1 MTAGDRIAHKEV
13 DMADQTTEQD
23 ASRDHDDGADTAAL
37 QAENAALN
45 ERLLRALADTENTR
59 RRAER
64 VTEEARQYAVS
75 DFARQLLEIADNL
88 ERALAAAET
97 QSPGGVRDASLTEG
111 VQATQHTLLSLLER
125 FGIRQIQALGAT
137 FDPAF
142 HEAMMEDD
150 DPSHA
155 PGTVARV
162 LQNGYTIH
170 DRLLRP
176 ARVAVVKRSA
186 DPTNSNAKPHAADR
200 PH

>member
-1 MTAGDRIAHKEV
+1 MTGGDRMAHKEV
-13 DMADQTTEQD
+13 DMTDHTTQQD
-23 ASRDHDDGADTAAL
+23 ASRDHDDGAGTAAL

-45 ERLLRALADTENTR
+45 DRLLRALAETENAR

-64 VTEEARQYAVS
+64 VTEEVRQYAVS
-75 DFARQLLEIADNL
+75 DFARELLDVADNL

-97 QSPGGVRDASLTEG
+97 QSPDGVRDAALAEG
-111 VQATQHTLLSLLER
+111 VQATQRTLLSLLER

-176 ARVAVVKRSA
+176 ARVVVAKRSA
-186 DPTNSNAKPHAADR
+186 DPTNATAKPHAADR

>member
-1 MTAGDRIAHKEV
+1 MIGGDRMAHKEI
-13 DMADQTTEQD
+13 DMSDRTTEQD
-23 ASRDHDDGADTAAL
+23 ASRDHDNGVDPAAL

-64 VTEEARQYAVS
+64 LTEEVRQYAVS
-75 DFARQLLEIADNL
+75 DFARQLLEVVDNL
-88 ERALAAAET
+88 ERALAAAEAR
-97 QSPGGVRDASLTEG
+97 SPDGTRDAPLTEG
-111 VQATQHTLLSLLER
+111 VQATQRTLLSLLER
-125 FGIRQIQALGAT
+125 FGIRQIQALGAS

-150 DPSHA
+150 DPSQV
-155 PGTVARV
+155 PGAVARV

-176 ARVAVVKRSA
+176 ARVVVAKRTA
-186 DPTNSNAKPHAADR
+186 DPASSAAKPREAEPSH
-200 PH
+200 

>member
-1 MTAGDRIAHKEV
+1 MTGEDRMAHKEV
-13 DMADQTTEQD
+13 DMSDQTTEQD
-23 ASRDHDDGADTAAL
+23 ASRDHDGGADTAAL

-64 VTEEARQYAVS
+64 ASEEARQYAIS

-88 ERALAAAET
+88 ERALAAAEP
-97 QSPGGVRDASLTEG
+97 QSPDSVRDAALAEG
-111 VQATQHTLLSLLER
+111 VQATQRTLLSLLER

-176 ARVAVVKRSA
+176 ARVVVAKRSA
-186 DPTNSNAKPHAADR
+186 DPAKTTAKPHAAER
-200 PH
+200 SH